1 MNINAGKEQ
10 LELKNNSKLLILGGT
25 SSFAGELINNAKNK
39 NYEVIASFREPSKV
53 PEKSEIELF
62 QLDVQHLKSIEKF
75 LTQIDNYKFSRIVC
89 LIGSLSEIQ
98 SINSYKVS
106 AKYIETYVTNIV
118 YLLDNLLLANRAKH
132 NCKILLVSSRSAKY
146 GSFDYY
152 YAIAKAS
159 IEAYAKSK
167 SKSKPQIR
175 INALSIG
182 LVKGSKMFNEMP
194 KEVSNTH
201 KKRTNDKL
209 VTIPEVAKE
218 IIDIFDRNAIDSGVT
233 LYFGPQYE

>member
-1 MNINAGKEQ
+1 MKNI
-10 LELKNNSKLLILGGT
+10 SKLLILGGT

-53 PEKSEIELF
+53 TEKIEIELIP
-62 QLDVQHLKSIEKF
+62 LDIQNLNSIEKF
-75 LTQIDNYKFSRIVC
+75 LSQINNYNFSHIVC
-89 LIGSLSEIQ
+89 LIGALSEIH
-98 SINSYKVS
+98 SANSYKVS
-106 AKYIETYVTNIV
+106 AKYIETYVTNLV
-118 YLLDNLLLANRAKH
+118 YLLDNLFLANRLED
-132 NCKILLVSSRSAKY
+132 NCKILIVSSRSVKY

-159 IEAYAKSK
+159 IEAYVKSK
-167 SKSKPQIR
+167 SKLKLQIR

-194 KEVSNTH
+194 TEVSNTH
-201 KKRTNDKL
+201 EKRTNDKL
-209 VTIPEVAKE
+209 LTIPEVAKE
-218 IIDIFDRNAIDSGVT
+218 IIDILDCSTVNSGEI